1 MDDKTIKVSV
11 LEGDLAMLST
21 LGFPLPLCIQLQLSC
36 LRIDEAMWTA
46 RSSPGGFSVNLFWPA
61 PAPEKNDVQHKK
73 RRKRRRRRTKARS
86 QVTISNT
93 NPDVPA
99 TNLPVCDQ
107 SKSILPH
114 ESCMRAQKP
123 AENPAVDLTACNDV
137 NYEVREGVH
146 GVTYHDK
153 TGDQPNWTPVVAKRK
168 KKQVP
173 VSSFVRQRFAPG
185 HPIHQRDA
193 TSDSDS
199 DSGSDVDLNNI
210 IPSKSANVQYNEV
223 DGTPGL
229 SIWTNKTR
237 SWTPIAART
246 RARLKQ

>member
-46 RSSPGGFSVNLFWPA
+46 RSTPGGFSVNLFWPA

-146 GVTYHDK
+146 GVTYHDE

-173 VSSFVRQRFAPG
+173 VSSFVRQRFAPD

-210 IPSKSANVQYNEV
+210 IPSNPANVQYNEV

>member
-1 MDDKTIKVSV
+1 MTRPSKCLYLRETWQCCLLWD
-11 LEGDLAMLST
+11 
-21 LGFPLPLCIQLQLSC
+21 FPLPLCIQLQLSC

-61 PAPEKNDVQHKK
+61 PVPEKNDVQHKK

-173 VSSFVRQRFAPG
+173 VSIAKGLRLITPSIKGMLLLTLTV
-185 HPIHQRDA
+185 IL
-193 TSDSDS
+193 
-199 DSGSDVDLNNI
+199 DLML
-210 IPSKSANVQYNEV
+210 
-223 DGTPGL
+223 T
-229 SIWTNKTR
+229 
-237 SWTPIAART
+237 
-246 RARLKQ
+246 